1 MPDRLQQ
8 FAAIN
13 ARLAE
18 LAAVLAHATP
28 EDCATIAPTF
38 EQVTQLLG
46 QARAL
51 TTSAELDRNQAR
63 ESLAAYRCNLI
74 AVQHAIGRL
83 APLLTERRAQIRE
96 ELEHIRNAA
105 AWASSVREQ
114 ADAKA
119 ASR

>member
-1 MPDRLQQ
+1 MPDLEQL
-8 FAAIN
+8 AAIN

-18 LAAVLAHATP
+18 LTAVLAHATR
-28 EDCATIAPTF
+28 EDCANIAPAF
-38 EQVTQLLG
+38 EEITKLLG

-51 TTSAELDRNQAR
+51 TTSEKMDRDQAR
-63 ESLAAYRCNLI
+63 EILADYRRHLI
-74 AVQHAIGRL
+74 TVQHAIGRL

-96 ELEHIRNAA
+96 ELEHIRNAG